1 MALSQIPYP
10 SYTIPPPQKC
20 TTETA
25 RLFADTLAARM
36 GTMTLPLAKVIPI
49 LVAVADE
56 AFFPGSQASA
66 HLSELAVVKELAAM
80 VYASGPP
87 QD

>member
-1 MALSQIPYP
+1 M
-10 SYTIPPPQKC
+10 
-20 TTETA
+20 
-25 RLFADTLAARM
+25 FADALAARM

>member
-1 MALSQIPYP
+1 
-10 SYTIPPPQKC
+10 
-20 TTETA
+20 
-25 RLFADTLAARM
+25 M